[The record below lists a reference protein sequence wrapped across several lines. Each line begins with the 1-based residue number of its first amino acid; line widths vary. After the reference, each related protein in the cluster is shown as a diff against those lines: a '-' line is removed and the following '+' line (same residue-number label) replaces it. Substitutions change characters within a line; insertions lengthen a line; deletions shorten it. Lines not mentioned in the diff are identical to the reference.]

1 MGFRE
6 ERNVKEGFLEEVIS
20 QPKGQERIT
29 RKGNAVP
36 DKMKSTCKGPEARG
50 GRFIMAGAQKSP
62 EDIIFIELTSYFY
75 KFINNRIFGGI
86 KME

>member
-1 MGFRE
+1 
-6 ERNVKEGFLEEVIS
+6 
-20 QPKGQERIT
+20 
-29 RKGNAVP
+29 
-36 DKMKSTCKGPEARG
+36 
-50 GRFIMAGAQKSP
+50 MAGAQKSP